1 MNPLRNALGRPLPPR
16 VAIVAAEL
24 RRFPR
29 PRYLEIGVDTGGLFL
44 HVRAHRK
51 VGVDP
56 HGRVPRWKWFLHPNT
71 ILRGSF
77 FRATSDSFFEALAP
91 DAAFDVI
98 FVDGDHSFAQ
108 SRRDVEHALAHLAD
122 GGVVLVHDCNPP
134 GPAAANPDSADSA
147 GGPWCGDVWKTIVEL
162 RATRPDLDVTVVD
175 ADFGV
180 GVVRRGAGELLA
192 LDRRRSG
199 RSPTPTSIAT
209 VSACWGS
216 APRPRPSSGAA
227 P

>member
-1 MNPLRNALGRPLPPR
+1 MNPFRQALGRPLPPR
-16 VAIVAAEL
+16 VGIVAAEL
-24 RRFPR
+24 GRFAR
-29 PRYLEIGVDTGGLFL
+29 PRYLEIGVDTGVLFL

-71 ILRGSF
+71 LIRGSF
-77 FRATSDSFFEALAP
+77 FRATSDSFFGALAP

-108 SRRDVEHALAHLAD
+108 SRRDVANALEHLAD
-122 GGVVLVHDCNPP
+122 DGAILMHDCNPP
-134 GPAAANPDSADSA
+134 RPEAASPESADAA

-162 RATRPDLDVTVVD
+162 RATRPDLDVSVID

-180 GVVRRGAGELLA
+180 GVVRRGPGELVA
-192 LDRRRSG
+192 IDPETVWSMTYADLDRDRERLLG
-199 RSPTPTSIAT
+199 LRAPT
-209 VSACWGS
+209 
-216 APRPRPSSGAA
+216 AP
-227 P
+227 